1 MDRALVKDFVNV
13 QVTVF
18 NSLILCGSRRAER
31 KAWTDEHHMIAFR
44 CITTVEAFAT
54 RLAHA
59 SLRLADVA
67 LAWAVH

>member
-1 MDRALVKDFVNV
+1 MKNLINV
-13 QVTVF
+13 QVTVL

-54 RLAHA
+54 RLAHP
-59 SLRLADVA
+59 SLRLADVT